1 MNVSVIITNYN
12 YGKWIRRCIN
22 SLLTQSMDSYEIIIV
37 DDLSTDNS
45 RNILLEYVDH
55 PKITVIFNDVNI
67 GVGSSSTIGA
77 KKAMGKYIIRVDADD
92 YVHND
97 FLKCLYLWA
106 SFNNSHAVACSYQ
119 EVDFDENVL
128 DTKTQEEGTL
138 ACGILYRADILQL
151 LGYWRNLRI
160 HEDVDM
166 ISRFKENFK
175 LEHMNIP
182 LYRYFKHDESMTF
195 KKEDVHKMLKQR

>member
-1 MNVSVIITNYN
+1 MNVSVIVTNYN
-12 YGKWIRRCIN
+12 YGKWLRRCIN
-22 SLLTQSMDSYEIIIV
+22 SLLTQSINDYEIIIV
-37 DDLSTDNS
+37 DDLSTDKS
-45 RNILLEYVDH
+45 REILLEYLDN
-55 PKITVIFNDVNI
+55 PKINVIFNERNL
-67 GVGSSSTIGA
+67 GVGASSTIGA
-77 KKAMGKYIIRVDADD
+77 KKAVGKYVVRVDADD

-128 DTKTQEEGTL
+128 DTKTQEEETL

-151 LGYWRNLRI
+151 LGYWHNLRI

-166 ISRFKENFK
+166 ISRFKENFR
-175 LEHMNIP
+175 LEYMNIP
-182 LYRYFKHDESMTF
+182 LYRYFKHNESMTF
-195 KKEDVHKMLKQR
+195 NKENKK

>member
-12 YGKWIRRCIN
+12 YGKWLRRCIN
-22 SLLTQSMDSYEIIIV
+22 SLLTQTMDNYEIIIV

-55 PKITVIFNDVNI
+55 PKVTVIFNDVNM
-67 GVGSSSTIGA
+67 GVGTSSTIGA
-77 KKAMGKYIIRVDADD
+77 KKAMGKYIVRVDADD

-128 DTKTQEEGTL
+128 NTKTQEEETL

-151 LGYWRNLRI
+151 LGYWCDLRI

-166 ISRFKENFK
+166 ISRFKEIFR
-175 LEHMNIP
+175 LEYMNIP

-195 KKEDVHKMLKQR
+195 NKKN